1 MRTGPTLRPDREGA
15 GKAPDLG
22 IAADELT
29 ARIRRYSPKLSR
41 GQRKV
46 VDFFA
51 ERSEQAVFLTSLKVA
66 REVGVSEATV
76 VRTARA
82 LGFAGYPQFRDAF
95 RSSFLQR
102 MSTVTRVRLSAP
114 ARRKE
119 TDIVAA
125 VLETEFNNLEAT
137 RLRLDPKALARAAE
151 LIIGARHV
159 YVVGMRSAYSLAWLL
174 HFSLM
179 LIRARSSLL
188 TLGVGEVP
196 ERLEGINGNDV
207 VVGISF
213 ERYASATVS
222 LFRACV
228 DQGAQGIAL
237 TDKPTSPLADGA
249 EVVLEAQNRLS
260 SFIDSYVAPTAV
272 IDVLVTLVAAKRRR
286 TVLRALKDREDT
298 WRRHRTYLGELLTG
312 RSRE

>member
-1 MRTGPTLRPDREGA
+1 MPRGSTTRPDRKRPGTQGA
-15 GKAPDLG
+15 LG
-22 IAADELT
+22 VAADELT
-29 ARIRRYSPKLSR
+29 ARIRRHSVRLSG

-46 VDFFA
+46 VDFFVG
-51 ERSEQAVFLTSLKVA
+51 RSEQAVFLTSLQVA

-82 LGFAGYPQFRDAF
+82 LGFSGYPEFRQAF
-95 RSSFLQR
+95 RTSFLQR

-114 ARRKE
+114 ARGKE
-119 TDIVAA
+119 SEIAAA
-125 VLETEFNNLEAT
+125 VLETEFSNLEAT

-151 LIIGARHV
+151 MIVNARTV

-179 LIRARSSLL
+179 LIQARSHLL
-188 TLGVGEVP
+188 TLGVGDVP
-196 ERLEGINGNDV
+196 ERLEGIDGRDV

-213 ERYASATVS
+213 ERYATATIH
-222 LFRACV
+222 LFHACLE
-228 DQGAQGIAL
+228 QGARGIAL
-237 TDKPTSPLADGA
+237 TDKPTSPLAERA

-260 SFIDSYVAPTAV
+260 SFIDSYVAPTAL

-286 TVLRALKDREDT
+286 TVLRALTEREQT
-298 WRRHRTYLGELLTG
+298 WRRHRTYL
-312 RSRE
+312 

>member
-1 MRTGPTLRPDREGA
+1 VRPDRDGA
-15 GKAPDLG
+15 GKMTGRG

-46 VDFFA
+46 VDFFTG
-51 ERSEQAVFLTSLKVA
+51 RSEQAVFLTSLKMA

-82 LGFAGYPQFRDAF
+82 LGFSGYPQFREAF

-119 TDIVAA
+119 TDIAAA
-125 VLETEFNNLEAT
+125 VLETEFGNLEAT
-137 RLRLDPKALARAAE
+137 RLRLDSKALGRAVE
-151 LIIGARHV
+151 LIINARTV

-179 LIRARSSLL
+179 LIRARSHLL
-188 TLGVGEVP
+188 TLGVGEIP
-196 ERLEGINGNDV
+196 ELLEGINERDV

-222 LFRACV
+222 LFRACL
-228 DQGAQGIAL
+228 DQGARGIAL

-249 EVVLEAQNRLS
+249 DVLLEAQNRLS
-260 SFIDSYVAPTAV
+260 SFIDSYVAPTAI

-286 TVLRALKDREDT
+286 TVLRALTDREDT
-298 WRRHRTYLGELLTG
+298 WRRHRTYL
-312 RSRE
+312 

>member
-1 MRTGPTLRPDREGA
+1 VRPDRDGA
-15 GKAPDLG
+15 GKMTGRG

-46 VDFFA
+46 VDFFTG
-51 ERSEQAVFLTSLKVA
+51 RSEQAVFLTSLKMA

-82 LGFAGYPQFRDAF
+82 LGFSGYPQFREAF
-95 RSSFLQR
+95 RSNFLQR

-114 ARRKE
+114 ARRKG
-119 TDIVAA
+119 TDIAAA
-125 VLETEFNNLEAT
+125 VLETEFSNLEAT
-137 RLRLDPKALARAAE
+137 RLRLDSKALGRAVE
-151 LIIGARHV
+151 LIINARTV

-174 HFSLM
+174 HFSLT
-179 LIRARSSLL
+179 LIRARSHLL
-188 TLGVGEVP
+188 TLGVGEIP
-196 ERLEGINGNDV
+196 ELLEGINGRDV

-222 LFRACV
+222 LFRACL
-228 DQGAQGIAL
+228 DQGARGIAL

-249 EVVLEAQNRLS
+249 DVLLEAQNRLS
-260 SFIDSYVAPTAV
+260 SFIDSYVAPTAL

-286 TVLRALKDREDT
+286 TVLRALTDREDT
-298 WRRHRTYLGELLTG
+298 WRRHRTYL
-312 RSRE
+312 

>member
-1 MRTGPTLRPDREGA
+1 MRRASTLRPDRYGTGKTA
-15 GKAPDLG
+15 GVG
-22 IAADELT
+22 ITADELT

-46 VDFFA
+46 VDFFVGQ
-51 ERSEQAVFLTSLKVA
+51 SEKAVFLTSLNVA

-82 LGFAGYPQFRDAF
+82 LGFSGYPQFRDAF
-95 RSSFLQR
+95 RTTFLQR
-102 MSTVTRVRLSAP
+102 MSTVARVRLSAP

-125 VLETEFNNLEAT
+125 VLETEFSNLEAT
-137 RLRLDPKALARAAE
+137 RLRLDPKTVARAVE
-151 LIIGARHV
+151 LIVNARTV

-179 LIRARSSLL
+179 LIRARSHLL
-188 TLGVGEVP
+188 TLGVGDVP
-196 ERLEGINGNDV
+196 ERLEGIDSRDV

-213 ERYASATVS
+213 ERYASATIN
-222 LFRACV
+222 LFRACLE
-228 DQGAQGIAL
+228 QGARGIAL

-249 EVVLEAQNRLS
+249 DVVLEAQNRLS
-260 SFIDSYVAPTAV
+260 SFIDSYVAPTAI

-286 TVLRALKDREDT
+286 TVLRALADREKT
-298 WRRHRTYLGELLTG
+298 WERHRTYL
-312 RSRE
+312 

>member
-1 MRTGPTLRPDREGA
+1 VHPDRNRA
-15 GKAPDLG
+15 GKMTGLG
-22 IAADELT
+22 MAADELT
-29 ARIRRYSPKLSR
+29 ARIRRYSAKLSR

-46 VDFFA
+46 VDFFTG
-51 ERSEQAVFLTSLKVA
+51 RSEQAVFLTSLKVA

-82 LGFAGYPQFRDAF
+82 LGFSGYPQFREAF
-95 RSSFLQR
+95 RSNFLQR

-119 TDIVAA
+119 TDIAAA

-137 RLRLDPKALARAAE
+137 RLRLDPKALGRAVE
-151 LIIGARHV
+151 LIINARTV

-174 HFSLM
+174 HFSLT
-179 LIRARSSLL
+179 LIRARSHLL
-188 TLGVGEVP
+188 ILGVGEIP
-196 ERLEGINGNDV
+196 ERLEGISGRDV

-222 LFRACV
+222 LFRACLE
-228 DQGAQGIAL
+228 QGARGIAL

-249 EVVLEAQNRLS
+249 DVVLEAQNRLS
-260 SFIDSYVAPTAV
+260 SFIDSYVAPTAL

-286 TVLRALKDREDT
+286 TVLRALADREET
-298 WRRHRTYLGELLTG
+298 WRRHRTYL
-312 RSRE
+312 